1 VILDTDGLSAVADGD
16 TSLEPILRKVSE
28 VAVPVIVLGESI
40 YGIRQSRDRKRY
52 EQWLQESLP
61 NYRVLRVDEETAASY
76 AALRSELKKAGTP
89 IPSNDIWIAALSRQ
103 YGLAMLSKDR
113 HFDQVPGL
121 RRVDWGIHR

>member
-1 VILDTDGLSAVADGD
+1 LAVILDTNGLSAVADGGS
-16 TSLEPILRKVSE
+16 SLRPILREASE
-28 VAVPVIVLGESI
+28 VAVPVIVLGEYI
-40 YGIRQSRDRKRY
+40 YCIRQSRDRKRY

-103 YGLAMLSKDR
+103 YGLAVLSKDR
-113 HFDQVPGL
+113 HFDHVPGL
-121 RRVDWGIHR
+121 RRVDWG